1 MSLEIT
7 ADTTMGEIL
16 QAYPAAKVGLFQRY
30 HIGGCSACSY
40 APTDTV
46 AQVCVTHKIT
56 DPIDKIAECI
66 RGSDLVEMEL
76 HIRPTQVAAGVR
88 SGEGWRVLD
97 ARTQEEFAARRLPQ
111 AQLITHPLTFE
122 ILDSWPKNVPIV
134 IYSNRGQRSL
144 DRASYFRAYGMTN
157 VRSMDGGL
165 EAWSEKLGKLIGE
178 GC

>member
-1 MSLEIT
+1 MSLIIT

-40 APTDTV
+40 QPTDTV
-46 AQVCVTHKIT
+46 AEVCATHKIT
-56 DPIDKIAECI
+56 DSIEQIAACI
-66 RGSDLVEMEL
+66 RGSDAVEMEL
-76 HIRPTQVAAGVR
+76 HIRPTQVAAGLR

-97 ARTQEEFAARRLPQ
+97 ARTPEEFARRRLPS
-111 AQLITHPLTFE
+111 AQLITHALTFE
-122 ILDSWPKNVPIV
+122 VLDSWPKHTPIV
-134 IYSNRGQRSL
+134 IVSNRGQRSL
-144 DRASYFRAYGMTN
+144 ERASYFRAYGMTN

-165 EAWSEKLGKLIGE
+165 EAWSDKLGRLDG